1 MMELFNIFQTFL
13 QITKEGITYDY
24 HNIKTAEELKTAV
37 KRKRYPPKM
46 VFNIYSIQ
54 REAPLSPVVN
64 KLVHFGINGA
74 NVDIHMNKNVLISQ
88 TVNQG

>member
-1 MMELFNIFQTFL
+1 MQNFKTLL
-13 QITKEGITYDY
+13 QITEEAITYDY
-24 HNIKTAEELKTAV
+24 HSIRTTAQLRTAV

-46 VFNIYSIQ
+46 VFNIYSMQ
-54 REAPLSPVVN
+54 HEASLSPVVN

-88 TVNQG
+88 PVNQG

>member
-1 MMELFNIFQTFL
+1 MELFSIIHTFS

-24 HNIKTAEELKTAV
+24 HSIKTAGQLKNAV
-37 KRKRYPPKM
+37 IGKRYPPKM

-54 REAPLSPVVN
+54 HEASLSPVVN

-74 NVDIHMNKNVLISQ
+74 NVDIHMNKNVFILQ
-88 TVNQG
+88 TINQG